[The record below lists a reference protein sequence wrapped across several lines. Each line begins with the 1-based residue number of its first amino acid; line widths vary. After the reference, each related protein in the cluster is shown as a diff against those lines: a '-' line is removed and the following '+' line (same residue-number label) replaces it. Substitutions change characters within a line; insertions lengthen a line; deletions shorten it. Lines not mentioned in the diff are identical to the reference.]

1 MLDNK
6 QNIKIM
12 HGSEKNFGLTFSIV
26 FLLLALYPLLHGGV
40 LQLWAIGFSI
50 MFIIIA
56 YLAPRLLILPNKMWG
71 KLGIALGS
79 IIAPMVMALVFFATV
94 VPIGLIMK
102 LLGKDMLRQKL
113 DDDAITYWITRNH
126 PIGSMK
132 DQF

>member
-1 MLDNK
+1 
-6 QNIKIM
+6 
-12 HGSEKNFGLTFSIV
+12 
-26 FLLLALYPLLHGGV
+26 
-40 LQLWAIGFSI
+40 
-50 MFIIIA
+50 
-56 YLAPRLLILPNKMWG
+56 MWG